1 MISKIQNSNMV
12 NGQIKPINGISQRIV
27 SIFHSLDRSSFMP
40 KELIDNS
47 FTEKNI
53 TLANNRVIL
62 RPSII
67 AKIVMHIDLKENENV
82 LILGSTN
89 GYLAAILSLLAE
101 TVIVIEEDDNLMR
114 ISEENIKKNEINNVI
129 FFKKNISE
137 GCAEQSPFNAIIIEG
152 AVESLPQT
160 ILDQLEIGGRLL
172 TILSE
177 NGICNAKIFT
187 RKKTILQSQ
196 SLFPCSVP
204 VLSSFKQK
212 NIFSF

>member
-1 MISKIQNSNMV
+1 MTSKTHNSNMV

-40 KELIDNS
+40 NELIDNS
-47 FTEKNI
+47 FTEKN
-53 TLANNRVIL
+53 LALPNNRVIL
-62 RPSII
+62 KPSII

-82 LILGSTN
+82 LILGSAN

-137 GCAEQSPFNAIIIEG
+137 GCVEQSPFNAIIIEG

-160 ILDQLEIGGRLL
+160 ILDQLELGGRLL

-187 RKKTILQSQ
+187 RKESMLESKP
-196 SLFPCSVP
+196 LFPCSVP

>member
-1 MISKIQNSNMV
+1 MTSKTHNSNMV
-12 NGQIKPINGISQRIV
+12 NGQIKPINGISERIV

-40 KELIDNS
+40 KKLIDNS
-47 FTEKNI
+47 FTEKN
-53 TLANNRVIL
+53 LALSNNRVIL
-62 RPSII
+62 KPSII
-67 AKIVMHIDLKENENV
+67 ARIVMHIDLKENENV

-160 ILDQLEIGGRLL
+160 ILDQLELGGRLL

-187 RKKTILQSQ
+187 RKETMLQSK

>member
-1 MISKIQNSNMV
+1 MTSKTHNSNMV

-40 KELIDNS
+40 KEFIDNS
-47 FTEKNI
+47 FIEKN
-53 TLANNRVIL
+53 LALQNNRVIL
-62 RPSII
+62 KPSII

-101 TVIVIEEDDNLMR
+101 TVIVIEEDNNLMR

-129 FFKKNISE
+129 FFKKNISG
-137 GCAEQSPFNAIIIEG
+137 GCVEQSPFNAIIIEG

>member
-1 MISKIQNSNMV
+1 MTSKTHNSNMV

-40 KELIDNS
+40 NELIDNS
-47 FTEKNI
+47 FTEKN
-53 TLANNRVIL
+53 LALPNNRVIL
-62 RPSII
+62 KPSII

-82 LILGSTN
+82 LILGSAN

-160 ILDQLEIGGRLL
+160 ILDQLELGGRLL

-187 RKKTILQSQ
+187 RKESMIQSK